1 MTNKRIP
8 VLYRNFILQ
17 FEASKV
23 INMGEKNKINLRCQL
38 SAISLAG
45 LAGLAGREDLHDFPD
60 LQDLQDLHDLHDKTS
75 MSFGKF
81 VLFLQYI
88 APDMI
93 RLIALIISIVLQIIA
108 ASIALRFMKLTKYR
122 LSWILLSIAFVF
134 MALRK
139 IFQLFEFFRGTP
151 SYTWQMID
159 YWLDVII
166 SFMIITGVVLI
177 RELFYSIK
185 RADIDRM
192 KSEKRVISA
201 IINTEENER
210 KRFAKDLHD
219 GLGPLMSTV
228 KMSLSALG
236 GRITDPT
243 DTVILNNTNHLI
255 NEAINTLKDV
265 SNNLSPHIL
274 SNFGVSSALSAFI
287 AKINQTRAIEIDFKS
302 NMQNSRIDPEK
313 EVVMYRA
320 ACELIN
326 NSIRHSGASKI
337 EIELNRLEKFI
348 TLQFSD
354 NGRGFDTASLGNEDN
369 EKGMGL
375 SNIETRVKSV
385 DGVFILESN
394 PGKGTSALIKM
405 IE

>member
-1 MTNKRIP
+1 M
-8 VLYRNFILQ
+8 V
-17 FEASKV
+17 
-23 INMGEKNKINLRCQL
+23 
-38 SAISLAG
+38 
-45 LAGLAGREDLHDFPD
+45 
-60 LQDLQDLHDLHDKTS
+60 
-75 MSFGKF
+75 
-81 VLFLQYI
+81 
-88 APDMI
+88 

-122 LSWILLSIAFVF
+122 LSWILLSLSFVF
-134 MALRK
+134 MAVRK
-139 IFQLFEFFRGTP
+139 IMQLFEYFRGTP

-159 YWLDVII
+159 DWLDVLI

-177 RELFYSIK
+177 RELFYSLK

-192 KSEKRVISA
+192 KTEKRVISA

-236 GRITDPT
+236 EKIKDPT

-255 NEAINTLKDV
+255 NEAINTLKDI
-265 SNNLSPHIL
+265 SNNLSPHVL
-274 SNFGVSSALSAFI
+274 SNFGLSSALSAFI
-287 AKINQTRAIEIDFKS
+287 AKINQTRAIEVEFKS
-302 NMQNSRIDPEK
+302 NMENARLESEK

-326 NSIRHSGASKI
+326 NSILHSGASRI
-337 EIELNRLEKFI
+337 EIELNKHEKFI
-348 TLQFSD
+348 TLQFYD
-354 NGRGFDTASLGNEDN
+354 NGRGFDTASLGSEDT
-369 EKGMGL
+369 KGMGL
-375 SNIETRVKSV
+375 SNIDTRVKSV

-394 PGKGTSALIKM
+394 PGNGTSALIKI